1 VLQSGMTLAPR
12 GIGTLFAMFF
22 AGRLVGR
29 IDARLLLLMGFVLSA
44 GGVGLLAGMS
54 LDADSRII
62 IVSGVLQGLGMG
74 LLFVPLST
82 IAFRTVAP
90 HLRTDASGLFTL
102 VRNIGSAVGI
112 SIVNAVQLNVTTVV
126 RSGLVEQIRPD
137 NPTMLN
143 LPAGLNPASEAGLAR
158 LDGMIS
164 RQAAMVAYDDVFYM
178 TAILCLFCIPLL
190 LFLRSSR
197 QAQPGPKKDAHHTVM
212 E

>member
-1 VLQSGMTLAPR
+1 
-12 GIGTLFAMFF
+12 
-22 AGRLVGR
+22 
-29 IDARLLLLMGFVLSA
+29 
-44 GGVGLLAGMS
+44 
-54 LDADSRII
+54 
-62 IVSGVLQGLGMG
+62 
-74 LLFVPLST
+74 
-82 IAFRTVAP
+82 
-90 HLRTDASGLFTL
+90 
-102 VRNIGSAVGI
+102 
-112 SIVNAVQLNVTTVV
+112 
-126 RSGLVEQIRPD
+126 
-137 NPTMLN
+137 MLN